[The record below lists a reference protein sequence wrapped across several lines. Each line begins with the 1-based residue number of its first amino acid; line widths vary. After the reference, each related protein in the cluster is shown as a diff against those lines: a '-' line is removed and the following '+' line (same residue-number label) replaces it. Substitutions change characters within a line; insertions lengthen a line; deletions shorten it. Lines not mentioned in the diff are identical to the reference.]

1 MQISVVLLLLI
12 FSLSAFSSEE
22 EIRDLMERYETH
34 MSGVKTKGYDIFT
47 ADFAKES
54 PDVAAP
60 RLIEPD
66 EEFKKKKEK
75 IKIEHK
81 IRMSKRNKDL
91 AFVRRIEDGEQ
102 VDSEFVIKKIKGQ
115 WQIQGTINDED

>member
-12 FSLSAFSSEE
+12 FSLSAFSSED

-60 RLIEPD
+60 RIIEPD

-75 IKIEHK
+75 LKIEHK

>member
-12 FSLSAFSSEE
+12 FSLSAFSSQD
-22 EIRDLMERYETH
+22 EIREVMERYETH

-75 IKIEHK
+75 LKIEYK
-81 IRMSKRNKDL
+81 IRISKRNKDL
-91 AFVRRIEDGEQ
+91 AFVKRIEDGED
-102 VDSEFVIKKIKGQ
+102 VDSEFILKKIKGH
-115 WQIQGTINDED
+115 WQIQGTINEED